1 MSAGEREERQLP
13 SRTIAEAIRSQI
25 ESGELPPGAQL
36 PSERDLASAYGTARN
51 TAREAVRLLADAGL
65 VITDQGKGSF
75 VRPQTSLI
83 RLGND
88 RYSPRHRDTGL
99 SPFLLECAKQG
110 KTGRFEVLS
119 IDRVQPPSEVAER
132 LGVSGKTKS
141 VLRRENVFYADDDP
155 VERVTTYIPWTIA
168 KGTGLLQDE
177 VPHQFGIHGILEDQ
191 GHVMTRLREEVST
204 RMPRPEETRLLRL
217 RPGVPVLDVWHTSL
231 DQDGQ
236 PYELTRFVMRGD
248 MTGLLYDVPVE
259 YGDPLRAAPHRAA
272 GADLGIG
279 VLVDQAG
286 RPRLLTGRG
295 HLGPA
300 GPGRGG
306 AVRHRARAAGSDP
319 ALRAAVG
326 AYRGGGVVRQRGAVP
341 AVRGGRADRG
351 LVHGRDH
358 QRDHA
363 AVDRGAGAGRA
374 APEEP

>member
-1 MSAGEREERQLP
+1 MTAGEREERQLP

-75 VRPQTSLI
+75 VRPQMSLI

-132 LGVSGKTKS
+132 LGVSGRTKS

-168 KGTGLLQDE
+168 KGTGLLQDV

-259 YGDPLRAAPHRAA
+259 
-272 GADLGIG
+272 
-279 VLVDQAG
+279 
-286 RPRLLTGRG
+286 
-295 HLGPA
+295 
-300 GPGRGG
+300 
-306 AVRHRARAAGSDP
+306 
-319 ALRAAVG
+319 
-326 AYRGGGVVRQRGAVP
+326 
-341 AVRGGRADRG
+341 
-351 LVHGRDH
+351 
-358 QRDHA
+358 
-363 AVDRGAGAGRA
+363 
-374 APEEP
+374 

>member
-1 MSAGEREERQLP
+1 MSAGEREARQLP

-51 TAREAVRLLADAGL
+51 TAREAVRLLADTGL

-75 VRPQTSLI
+75 VRPHTALI
-83 RLGND
+83 RLDND

-119 IDRVQPPSEVAER
+119 IDRVQPPSDVAER
-132 LGVSGKTKS
+132 LGVSGKTKT

-155 VERVTTYIPWTIA
+155 VERVTTYIPWVIA
-168 KGTGLLQDE
+168 KGTGLIQDE

-191 GHVMTRLREEVST
+191 GHIMTRLREEVST

-259 YGDPLRAAPHRAA
+259 
-272 GADLGIG
+272 
-279 VLVDQAG
+279 
-286 RPRLLTGRG
+286 
-295 HLGPA
+295 
-300 GPGRGG
+300 
-306 AVRHRARAAGSDP
+306 
-319 ALRAAVG
+319 
-326 AYRGGGVVRQRGAVP
+326 
-341 AVRGGRADRG
+341 
-351 LVHGRDH
+351 
-358 QRDHA
+358 
-363 AVDRGAGAGRA
+363 
-374 APEEP
+374 